1 MISSRVYLD
10 TESTGLSPADDALL
24 EIAITDDSGT
34 PLLNTLICPPATF
47 TAWPAAQAV
56 HGITPAMVR
65 GAPTLAALAPAIRDA
80 VADRDVIIYNAD
92 FDTGFL
98 GELLAGARSV
108 QCCMRAWARH
118 AGEWSDW
125 HGDWRLHR
133 LDQAAAAVCFAWPG
147 EKHRALADALA
158 CRAVW
163 QYLNDDGER
172 RRVDAVLR
180 ERQLQR
186 EADRLLWL
194 ARLER
199 EQQTRERRQQM
210 ATFIGHWWLRD
221 AGARHWAGT
230 LPANEAAEVFAQ
242 LFFGKSLPLLALE
255 DRFPVVYASPRAI
268 PPDLHPASWF
278 PADTWFRRELRA
290 SAAYVGRRQGW
301 LLYPESETER
311 IRARFPLRFATPAT
325 GPGDALLTRTALLKA
340 GYSRAAIAAMT
351 PVAERQNRHSGDWY
365 PLYLVKTETPDPD
378 AIDAELARWGENLT
392 DKQKERHE

>member
-1 MISSRVYLD
+1 MTSSRVYLD

-56 HGITPAMVR
+56 HGITAAMVR

-92 FDTGFL
+92 FDAGFL

-180 ERQLQR
+180 ERQMTR
-186 EADRLLWL
+186 EAERLLSV
-194 ARLER
+194 
-199 EQQTRERRQQM
+199 EQRDHEQLLRERRLQ
-210 ATFIGHWWLRD
+210 ADRFIRHWWLRCH
-221 AGARHWAGT
+221 GLQVHWAAS
-230 LPANEAAEVFAQ
+230 LPVREATEQFAQ
-242 LFFGKSLPLLALE
+242 VFFGKSLSLLALE
-255 DRFPVVYASPRAI
+255 DQFPTVYVRPRDI
-268 PPDLHPASWF
+268 PAHLHPASWF
-278 PADTWFRRELRA
+278 PVDTWFRRELRA

-301 LLYPESETER
+301 LLYPESEAER

-325 GPGDALLTRTALLKA
+325 GPGEQLLTRTALLNA
-340 GYSRAAIAAMT
+340 GYTRAMIAAMT

-365 PLYLVKTETPDPD
+365 PLYKVKTETTDPD
-378 AIDAELARWGENLT
+378 AIDAELARWSEHPT
-392 DKQKERHE
+392 DREKDTP